1 MGLKETIKRG
11 ACALAATLLAGCGL
25 FWDDP
30 YVTVT
35 TTPLNWIEVHYYNAN
50 HDPIRRETVRV
61 NGAGFVETK
70 AGTSRRVSD
79 SFAKNIADANWG
91 DIVTQQYNV
100 DPDHVREVFQDL
112 VNAGIFDRD
121 KILRSTKYPSSGR
134 FIAVRAAMDGKT
146 FSEPYNMF
154 EEDPELA
161 EQLYNFV
168 REFKRPVLRRKKV
181 DLPGTEPKPEE
192 KKPEEKESK

>member
-1 MGLKETIKRG
+1 MTKCLNRIL
-11 ACALAATLLAGCGL
+11 AALALLALAGCGL

-50 HDPIRRETVRV
+50 REPIRRETVRL
-61 NGAGFVETK
+61 NGSGLVETK

-79 SFAKNIADANWG
+79 SFAKNISDATWG

-100 DPDHVREVFQDL
+100 NPDHVREVLQDL
-112 VNAGIFDRD
+112 VNAGLFDRD
-121 KILRSTKYPSSGR
+121 KILRATRQPSQGR
-134 FIAVRAAMDGKT
+134 FIAVRAAVDNKT
-146 FSEPYNMF
+146 YSEPVNMF

-161 EQLYNFV
+161 EQLYNLV
-168 REFKRPVLRRKKV
+168 REFKRPYLGRKKAPQRQ
-181 DLPGTEPKPEE
+181 DPE
-192 KKPEEKESK
+192 KQEKETEAK

>member
-1 MGLKETIKRG
+1 MGLRAMIKR
-11 ACALAATLLAGCGL
+11 AAMALGVMALAGCGL

-35 TTPLNWIEVHYYNAN
+35 VTPLNWIEVHYYNAN

-61 NGAGFVETK
+61 NGAGFVETR

-79 SFAKNIADANWG
+79 SFAKDIADANWG
-91 DIVTQQYNV
+91 DISTQQYSV

-112 VNAGIFDRD
+112 VNAGLFDRD
-121 KILRSTKYPSSGR
+121 KVLRSTKYPSTGR

-146 FSEPYNMF
+146 FSEPQNMF

-168 REFKRPVLRRKKV
+168 REFKRPVLGRRKV
-181 DLPGTEPKPEE
+181 AQPGAEEKAEE
-192 KKPEEKESK
+192 KKSKAEETK

>member
-11 ACALAATLLAGCGL
+11 AWALALLALAGCGL

-50 HDPIRRETVRV
+50 HDPIRRESVRV
-61 NGAGFVETK
+61 TGAGLVETK

-79 SFAKNIADANWG
+79 SFAKNISDANWG
-91 DIVTQQYNV
+91 DIVTQQYSV

-112 VNAGIFDRD
+112 VNAGLFDRD
-121 KILRSTKYPSSGR
+121 KVLRSTKQPSSGR
-134 FIAVRAAMDGKT
+134 FIAVRAAMDNKT

-161 EQLYNFV
+161 EQLYNLV
-168 REFKRPVLRRKKV
+168 REFRRPVLRRKKV
-181 DLPGTEPKPEE
+181 APPGLEPKPEG
-192 KKPEEKESK
+192 KKSEGKESK